1 MGYSEMLEK
10 GVFGEVNAEQKN
22 AASEILDGSNHLLTF
37 INNLIC
43 EAQIETGRLV
53 TRPAIFKPT

>member
-1 MGYSEMLEK
+1 MLEK

-22 AASEILDGSNHLLTF
+22 AASEILDGSNQLLTF